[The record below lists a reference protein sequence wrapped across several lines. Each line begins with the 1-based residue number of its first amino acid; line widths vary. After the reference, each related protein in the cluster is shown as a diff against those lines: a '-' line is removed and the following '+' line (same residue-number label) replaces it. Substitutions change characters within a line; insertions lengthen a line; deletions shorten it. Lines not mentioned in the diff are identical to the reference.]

1 MSNVPDHGLSL
12 DPSVEWGDPL
22 QDSMGLSFW
31 LASESP
37 QGPLRL
43 GGILNLHKDF
53 VSVEWARAGPSY
65 KKLIL
70 LCNRSDGNNN

>member
-1 MSNVPDHGLSL
+1 MR
-12 DPSVEWGDPL
+12 
-22 QDSMGLSFW
+22 LSFW

-53 VSVEWARAGPSY
+53 VSVEWARTDPSY
-65 KKLIL
+65 KKMIGVVTAATAIIINEWKLPTSGKKGSVIKRD
-70 LCNRSDGNNN
+70 RS